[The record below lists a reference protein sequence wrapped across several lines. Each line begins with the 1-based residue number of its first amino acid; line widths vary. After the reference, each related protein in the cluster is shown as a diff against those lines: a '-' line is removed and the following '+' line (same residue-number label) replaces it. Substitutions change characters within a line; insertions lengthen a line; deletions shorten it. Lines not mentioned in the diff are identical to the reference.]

1 MDEAR
6 AIVRVKAGTPDAFGE
21 VVEHYQAPIVRYL
34 YRLTGDSEVARDLAQ
49 DTFLQAYRGILKT
62 RSDLKLKAW
71 LYKIATNNARQYH
84 RRRGLL
90 AFVPFFDTEERGVPE
105 PKAAPDHTD
114 ERLAI
119 EETLLQVSEEKRAC
133 LVLHFVEGLRYRE
146 IAEIL
151 GLTEEAVRK
160 RVARGSEDFREAYRG
175 PGDESN
181 E

>member
-1 MDEAR
+1 LDEAR
-6 AIVRVKAGTPDAFGE
+6 VIAKVKAGTLDAFGE
-21 VVEHYQAPIVRYL
+21 IVEHYQAPIVRYL

-49 DTFLQAYRGILKT
+49 DAFLQAYRGILKT
-62 RSDLKLKAW
+62 RSDLSLKAW

-84 RRRGLL
+84 RRRRVLS
-90 AFVPFFDTEERGVPE
+90 FVPFFDTEKPGVPE
-105 PKAAPDHTD
+105 PRAAPDHTD

-146 IAEIL
+146 IGEIL
-151 GLTEEAVRK
+151 GITEEAVRK
-160 RVARGSEDFREAYRG
+160 RVARGSEDFRRAYRRQE
-175 PGDESN
+175 DESN